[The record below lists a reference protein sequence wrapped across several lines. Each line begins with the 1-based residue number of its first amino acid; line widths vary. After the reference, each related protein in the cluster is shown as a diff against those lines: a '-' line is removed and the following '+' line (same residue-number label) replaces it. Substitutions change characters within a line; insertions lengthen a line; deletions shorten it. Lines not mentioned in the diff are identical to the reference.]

1 MFVLLSSVHENIV
14 VRYKPEYAEMFSQMF
29 KDVNREV
36 VDEKEILSD
45 DIFEMDLVTGKL
57 KKYEI

>member
-1 MFVLLSSVHENIV
+1 
-14 VRYKPEYAEMFSQMF
+14 MFSQMV